1 MDPVLAFVF
10 AGSRGGPTRI
20 RICQSLLERP
30 RNPNMLATG
39 LGLDYKTVE
48 YNLRVLTKHRL
59 VVCDAPDAYGAPY
72 RASKNLLAYR
82 SDFEALAA
90 ALRPT
95 PRDAGELGKPS
106 SSEPMR
112 EAPR

>member
-1 MDPVLAFVF
+1 
-10 AGSRGGPTRI
+10 
-20 RICQSLLERP
+20 
-30 RNPNMLATG
+30 MLANG
-39 LGLDYKTVE
+39 LHLDYKTVE

-59 VVCDAPDAYGAPY
+59 VVCDAPEAYGAPY

-82 SDFEALAA
+82 ADFETLAA
-90 ALRPT
+90 AMGPE
-95 PRDAGELGKPS
+95 PHPPAELGKPS